1 MDRWMDGC
9 YQFTSLQT
17 LFVTVCTSS
26 GQRAREQGLFGCC
39 FLHSPGGWKEQ
50 MSVCTVSCQVGPE
63 QGSHR
68 HKAPNGVTKD
78 VQEAPLRLGEP
89 QRVCERV
96 RERERGEGGGE
107 RDCLPFS
114 ASPWS
119 CNTLNTRQ
127 DGGSRVMCYTGWDC
141 KTVMH

>member
-96 RERERGEGGGE
+96 REREGGGRGVRE
-107 RDCLPFS
+107 IVSPSLPVRGAVILS
-114 ASPWS
+114 TRGRMVAAES
-119 CNTLNTRQ
+119 CATLAE
-127 DGGSRVMCYTGWDC
+127 
-141 KTVMH
+141 TVRP